1 MPDLKTYFKAKLI
14 KIMWCW
20 HRDGHRNQLNKNKGP
35 EVNPYFW
42 PFIFNKSGKTSRER
56 IVIFNKQFW
65 DKWISTCK
73 ANTFRPL
80 QHTTQTN

>member
-42 PFIFNKSGKTSRER
+42 PFIFNKGGKTSRV
-56 IVIFNKQFW
+56 IVKKVKVGTE
-65 DKWISTCK
+65 DSD
-73 ANTFRPL
+73 
-80 QHTTQTN
+80 